1 MNIKFRE
8 NFANGHVEVIVNDT
22 KVYSHDEYRGAAQWA
37 IDKYELSDDEM
48 AVIFRDYK
56 DDYDTQREE
65 VL

>member
-22 KVYSHDEYRGAAQWA
+22 KVFSHDEYRGSAEWTM
-37 IDKYELSDDEM
+37 KMYRLSDVEM
-48 AVIFRDYK
+48 AAIYRDYK
-56 DDYDTQREE
+56 EDYDTQREE

>member
-22 KVYSHDEYRGAAQWA
+22 KVYSHDEYRGAAEWTQKMYRLA
-37 IDKYELSDDEM
+37 DAELMD
-48 AVIFRDYK
+48 IYRDYK
-56 DDYDTQREE
+56 EDYDTQREE